1 MENFLKKSLGDCRKY
16 YSPYVVLLIGTRKIN
31 MLRSLLRQFTG
42 CREDSAIDDIT
53 YGRNTWAPIPSPSL
67 YSDRYANIRNV
78 DTSFDPEL
86 QRDYQECRD
95 HLEKECRLAQSRT
108 KVAMRIHARDQGQ
121 KRKVNVALARAKRA
135 EGLVTALRHENSS
148 LRAKLKMLD
157 DVGLNP
163 PVDSSSSSSSRVDVE
178 TPTTKNRR
186 VSMLRG
192 DPSTSVNTPPTQRG
206 DYVAKKMNV
215 ALNTKRT
222 SKVASNSVEPSKPKD
237 EPATMPST
245 NNAVDFLDAI
255 SSDLPR
261 VSGSLAKSKTYG
273 DGCVAATTK
282 RQPLGV
288 LKKNENS
295 ADYGDDIQTIEL

>member
-1 MENFLKKSLGDCRKY
+1 
-16 YSPYVVLLIGTRKIN
+16 
-31 MLRSLLRQFTG
+31 
-42 CREDSAIDDIT
+42 
-53 YGRNTWAPIPSPSL
+53 
-67 YSDRYANIRNV
+67 
-78 DTSFDPEL
+78 
-86 QRDYQECRD
+86 
-95 HLEKECRLAQSRT
+95 
-108 KVAMRIHARDQGQ
+108 MRIHARDQSVQ
-121 KRKVNVALARAKRA
+121 RKVNVALARAKRA

-163 PVDSSSSSSSRVDVE
+163 SVDSSSRADVE

-222 SKVASNSVEPSKPKD
+222 SKVANNSVEPSKPKN

-273 DGCVAATTK
+273 DGCVAAAVSK

-295 ADYGDDIQTIEL
+295 SADYGDDIQTIEL

>member
-1 MENFLKKSLGDCRKY
+1 
-16 YSPYVVLLIGTRKIN
+16 

-53 YGRNTWAPIPSPSL
+53 GMPYGRNTWAPIPSPSL

-108 KVAMRIHARDQGQ
+108 KVAMRIHARDQSVQ
-121 KRKVNVALARAKRA
+121 RKVNVALARAKRA

-163 PVDSSSSSSSRVDVE
+163 SVDSSSRADVE

-222 SKVASNSVEPSKPKD
+222 SKVANNSVEPSKPKN

-273 DGCVAATTK
+273 DGCVAAAVSK

-295 ADYGDDIQTIEL
+295 SADYGDDIQTIEL